1 MIKQTEHMM
10 HDVDHVMVQLQK
22 RFDVGEVRRCEKRRK
37 AIGEEKRTGLKL
49 KRRKESSKGT
59 IPP

>member
-10 HDVDHVMVQLQK
+10 HDVHHVMAQLK
-22 RFDVGEVRRCEKRRK
+22 RGLMWERLESVRSRGKP
-37 AIGEEKRTGLKL
+37 GEEKRTGLKL
-49 KRRKESSKGT
+49 KRRKESSKGA